1 MARSWL
7 NVSNNKPLV
16 VHLIYKLDVGGLE
29 KVMLDCIQGT
39 VHKGVEHAVIA
50 LTEATEFAQML
61 PESVQVFSLNKKP
74 GSDLACHI
82 RLFRIL
88 RKLKPAVIQTYNIA
102 TIEYHPIAWLAGVK
116 GHIHAEHGR
125 DIYDPKGE
133 NKKHNLLRRLMV
145 FFIHSY
151 IAVSDDLTQWLIN
164 YVGLS
169 KKKVKLIYNGIDTE
183 KFAQKQELS
192 RDILPFGKNT
202 YLFGA
207 ISRLTPI
214 KDHQNLIHAFAILNN
229 KLYQKSNRTDDI
241 KLVIVGDGPL
251 ATELRAL
258 VEELDLKDH
267 VYFTGEQSEIEK
279 ILPELN
285 VYVMSSIAEG
295 IPLAILEA
303 MSVGL
308 PIVSTEVGGIPELL
322 ENNKQGLLV
331 PAQDSE
337 ALANAM
343 LWMLEHDV
351 ESLEQGKRNR
361 DIVDSK
367 FSLSAMV
374 DSYLQEYKKLIG

>member
-1 MARSWL
+1 M
-7 NVSNNKPLV
+7 SNNKPLV

>member
-1 MARSWL
+1 
-7 NVSNNKPLV
+7 VSNNKPLV

>member
-1 MARSWL
+1 M
-7 NVSNNKPLV
+7 SNNKPLV

-61 PESVQVFSLNKKP
+61 PENVQVFSLNKKP